1 MPANNPTFN
10 IFGPAT
16 RCEVKVGYISTT
28 RGYVSGL
35 SVYDANKHAQL
46 DPGTTFI
53 FKTRDVIKYLNIN
66 EVNALN
72 PNELVPKSTGAS
84 CEGPKLN
91 SDDPTPPHIV
101 IYGGGGVGAQANPV
115 IGNDGSLLAIDMDVS
130 YTHLTLQTNRE
141 V

>member
-10 IFGPAT
+10 IFGPVT
-16 RCEVKVGYISTT
+16 RSEVKVGYISTT
-28 RGYVSGL
+28 RGYVDGL
-35 SVYDANKHAQL
+35 NVYEANKHAQL

-53 FKTRDVIKYLNIN
+53 FKTRDVIRYLNIN

-72 PNELVPKSTGAS
+72 PNELVPKSAGAS

-101 IYGGGGVGAQANPV
+101 IYGGGGVGAQAAR
-115 IGNDGSLLAIDMDVS
+115 GDGDPGPGLRTLSAELLRTRDV
-130 YTHLTLQTNRE
+130 
-141 V
+141 